1 MHITHFYNHPAA
13 NANTLGLGL
22 QTAYH
27 DIGSKSGEVFVLVHG
42 FTGSK
47 LDFQDQIPWFGD
59 DYRVIALDQRGHGES
74 SNIGPYSL
82 DTAAADLIT
91 FLDGLAIEKCHIL
104 GHSLGGMVVLRAL
117 LTHAEHF
124 ASAILMDTTSHGL
137 TMYPE
142 KIRTQIN
149 QMVLDQG
156 CEGMIGGMQGQ
167 PQSRPAQRGI
177 DFLGEAEHWRRIRV
191 KLEQMDPAAFVELG
205 LEIAQQT
212 SVTDKLSEIS
222 MPTSIIVGS
231 KDKPFVEPAKVMHK
245 HLPNSQLLKI
255 DKAGHCPQYENA
267 DAWRAAIESHF
278 QFAAAQTC

>member
-1 MHITHFYNHPAA
+1 MHITHLYNHPSTDAK
-13 NANTLGLGL
+13 TLGLGL
-22 QTAYH
+22 QTAYN
-27 DIGSKSGEVFVLVHG
+27 DIGPKNGKVFVLVHG

-47 LDFQDQIPWFGD
+47 LDFQDQLPWFSD

-82 DTAAADLIT
+82 GTAAADLIT
-91 FLDGLAIEKCHIL
+91 FLDGLGIEKCHVL

-117 LTHAEHF
+117 LANPDHF
-124 ASAILMDTTSHGL
+124 ASAILMDTASHGFTL
-137 TMYPE
+137 YPE

-149 QMVLDQG
+149 QMVLDKG
-156 CEGMIGGMQGQ
+156 CEVMLDGMQGQ
-167 PQSRPAQRGI
+167 PQSKPAQRGI

-191 KLEQMDPAAFVELG
+191 KLEQMDPLAFVELG
-205 LEIAQQT
+205 LDIAQQT
-212 SVTDKLSEIS
+212 PVTDRLGEIN

-231 KDKPFVEPAKVMHK
+231 KDKPFVGPSKTMHK
-245 HLPNSQLLKI
+245 HLPNSQLLMI

-278 QFAAAQTC
+278 QFASA